1 MCVFYLQFRVVHL
14 VRLVWRSGPP
24 WRLRPSDVRRDD
36 VPRRRGRVVRAMGTA
51 WGDVAT
57 AMLMVDVSSEFSK
70 DLFDDDATP
79 FPSYHAPRKRWQA
92 EKPFQCA
99 CKQGWTGG
107 DCSLMLCPR
116 APAWFSYPS
125 RDDKA
130 HDALQECAGMG
141 VCDRTT
147 GMCMCPPHLTG
158 AACERLQCPGADIS
172 GGFPCN
178 GVGRCMSMRELALR
192 GDTTEGSPAHHLPFP
207 GLDYGFAYG
216 SDNDNGLT
224 WDADRMYG
232 CVCDEG
238 YSGYDCTEKACPTGD
253 DPGTRD
259 QLNELQS
266 IACKYTSSSTD
277 FAGRFQLDFS
287 GAVDG
292 LVTL

>member
-1 MCVFYLQFRVVHL
+1 
-14 VRLVWRSGPP
+14 
-24 WRLRPSDVRRDD
+24 
-36 VPRRRGRVVRAMGTA
+36 
-51 WGDVAT
+51 
-57 AMLMVDVSSEFSK
+57 
-70 DLFDDDATP
+70 
-79 FPSYHAPRKRWQA
+79 
-92 EKPFQCA
+92 
-99 CKQGWTGG
+99 
-107 DCSLMLCPR
+107 
-116 APAWFSYPS
+116 
-125 RDDKA
+125 
-130 HDALQECAGMG
+130 
-141 VCDRTT
+141 
-147 GMCMCPPHLTG
+147 MCPPHLTG

-238 YSGYDCTEKACPTGD
+238 YAGYDCTEKACPTGD

-277 FAGRFQLDFS
+277 FAGRFQLVFREQS
-287 GAVDG
+287 TVWLPYNASA
-292 LVTL
+292 